1 MPKLIQIS
9 GKDMCKMLEK
19 LGFEK
24 ILGKG
29 SHLRYKHFD
38 GRRTVVPIHVNK
50 EIA

>member
-1 MPKLIQIS
+1 MTYKKIVAD
-9 GKDMCKMLEK
+9 KKNEYAVK
-19 LGFEK
+19 EYVKK